1 MTLKL
6 QFFFAFLSLFILVIS
21 LSFAETKTIEGI
33 TRVIVGDT
41 LKIEKSRI
49 RLYGIDA
56 PESKQRCRDKKL
68 NDWLCGQEATKA
80 LRKKINYRVV
90 QCLSDKKDRY
100 KRYIAICYVDG
111 VNLNQWLVLNGW
123 AVAYQKY
130 SKAYINAEAIA
141 RSQEVEIWS
150 GEFILPWKW
159 RRGKRLKK

>member
-1 MTLKL
+1 MVIKL
-6 QFFFAFLSLFILVIS
+6 QFVLTFLSLFILVIS

-33 TRVIVGDT
+33 TRVVDGDT
-41 LKIEKSRI
+41 LKIGKSRI
-49 RLYGIDA
+49 RLHGIDA
-56 PESKQRCRDKKL
+56 PESKQRCRDQKL
-68 NDWLCGQEATKA
+68 SDWLCGQEATKA
-80 LRKKINYRVV
+80 LRKKINNRAV

-130 SKAYINAEAIA
+130 SKPYINAEAIA

>member
-1 MTLKL
+1 M
-6 QFFFAFLSLFILVIS
+6 QLSYPKICTDQKGKVFV
-21 LSFAETKTIEGI
+21 SFYHNKK
-33 TRVIVGDT
+33 RYR
-41 LKIEKSRI
+41 LYNSSRI
-49 RLYGIDA
+49 GGLSY
-56 PESKQRCRDKKL
+56 PNKYKQAQRFDMAHVLASEIYNYIKIGGCLTPYRS
-68 NDWLCGQEATKA
+68 
-80 LRKKINYRVV
+80 KKINNRVV
-90 QCLSDKKDRY
+90 QCLSDKKDKY